1 MDSGA
6 LGQREKKISVR
17 EKLGQM
23 EEVLLPDKIWD
34 FPFEFQINNLLVQVC
49 SKLLSE
55 TQV

>member
-6 LGQREKKISVR
+6 LGQREKKTSVR